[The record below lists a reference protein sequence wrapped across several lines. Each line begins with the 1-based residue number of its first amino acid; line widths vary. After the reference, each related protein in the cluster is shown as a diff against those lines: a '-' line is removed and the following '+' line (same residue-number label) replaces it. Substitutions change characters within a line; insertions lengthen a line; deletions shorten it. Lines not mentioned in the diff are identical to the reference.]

1 MVLGFDSE
9 AEAASDSGNFKAGIA
24 AAHMASISRLV
35 VGMA

>member
-9 AEAASDSGNFKAGIA
+9 AEADSDPGTFKAGIA

-35 VGMA
+35 RGMT